1 MGCAFPGGWLLVS
14 HASHRVRLSL
24 IVRFEHSFP
33 PMSPPLSG
41 FINGNHSTPVF
52 WCSSDTACKFFPLL
66 KRFSQPLHPPHTPLS
81 LSLRKAHLAVFW
93 AWIRITLLLRHPLQW
108 LQPTVNIPHV
118 NSHSEWSLC
127 QKVLVQIGC
136 FIFDTWQIIARLV
149 FSRLFLE
156 HVSLSPHTSPC
167 TPPACRVPW
176 SRHSRKCLL
185 FDLPHG
191 DSSSML
197 ALSRIW
203 EILHCRN
210 WLRLFDPAPPKC
222 MSLGSTTCVTLSPI
236 ECFLWNILLKVYDT
250 WLET

>member
-1 MGCAFPGGWLLVS
+1 MW
-14 HASHRVRLSL
+14 
-24 IVRFEHSFP
+24 
-33 PMSPPLSG
+33 
-41 FINGNHSTPVF
+41 
-52 WCSSDTACKFFPLL
+52 
-66 KRFSQPLHPPHTPLS
+66 
-81 LSLRKAHLAVFW
+81 
-93 AWIRITLLLRHPLQW
+93 ITLLLRHPLQW

-118 NSHSEWSLC
+118 NSYSEWSLC

-136 FIFDTWQIIARLV
+136 FIFETWQIIARLV

-167 TPPACRVPW
+167 TPPACRIPW
-176 SRHSRKCLL
+176 SRHSRKCRL

-197 ALSRIW
+197 ALSRVW
-203 EILHCRN
+203 EILRCRN

-222 MSLGSTTCVTLSPI
+222 MSLGSTTCVTLSRI

-250 WLET
+250 WLETWKSYLPNHTVHFYVSLSLPSVQKNDCFFLFKNFMWWQKG